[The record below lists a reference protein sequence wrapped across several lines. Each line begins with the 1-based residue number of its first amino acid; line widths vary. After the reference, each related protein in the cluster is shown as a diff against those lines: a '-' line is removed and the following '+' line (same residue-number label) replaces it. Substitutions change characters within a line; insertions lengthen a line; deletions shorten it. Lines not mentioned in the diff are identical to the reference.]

1 MPRQRLAAA
10 ITAALAITLAAAAA
24 GCADG
29 RSACDDALVGDPD
42 AEPVLEL
49 VTLLGD
55 IALPLSDG
63 GDCPLILAPQGGH
76 IVPVAARASNLAA
89 GQVQLTGWLSDPTS
103 GQVLGLES
111 RPAVLI
117 DGGDG
122 WAVPERPGSLAS
134 FANIAACPSVLPR
147 DVHDQPWLL
156 ELRVEDCA
164 GRSVESHVTVTPRC
178 DGDFAALCACECDA
192 DYLLGDPC
200 PAALP
205 L

>member
-1 MPRQRLAAA
+1 MQRQRLATT
-10 ITAALAITLAAAAA
+10 TALVITLAAA
-24 GCADG
+24 GCDDG
-29 RSACDDALVGDPD
+29 RSACDDALVG
-42 AEPVLEL
+42 EREEQPVLEL

-55 IALPLSDG
+55 SALPLSDG
-63 GDCPLILAPQGGH
+63 GDCPLVLAPQGGH

-89 GQVQLTGWLSDPTS
+89 GQVQLTGWLTDPTS

-111 RPAVLI
+111 RPAVLV

-122 WAVPERPGSLAS
+122 WAVPERPDSLAS
-134 FANIAACPSVLPR
+134 FANIAACPSLLPR

-164 GRSVESHVTVTPRC
+164 GRSVESQVTVTPRC
-178 DGDFAALCACECDA
+178 SGDHAAFCACECDA
-192 DYLLGDPC
+192 DYRLGDPC
-200 PAALP
+200 PAAIP